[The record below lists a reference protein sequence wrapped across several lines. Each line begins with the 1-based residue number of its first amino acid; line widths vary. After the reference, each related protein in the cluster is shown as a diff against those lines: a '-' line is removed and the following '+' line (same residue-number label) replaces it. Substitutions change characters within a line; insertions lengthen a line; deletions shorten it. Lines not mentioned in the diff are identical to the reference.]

1 MQTHLQH
8 RFVESVPTALEAGI
22 LYISV
27 NYGTVIHS
35 CCCGCGEEI
44 VTPLTPKGWK
54 ITYDGETISL
64 WPSVGNWKLPC
75 RSHYVIDRNRV
86 ITGES
91 RLKGYGSKRGSEQ
104 MRESG
109 EEPKASEDRGRNS
122 KQEVGPLPVWR
133 RICQWIDRFGG

>member
-1 MQTHLQH
+1 MQKHLQH
-8 RFVESVPTALEAGI
+8 RFVESVPTALDAGI

-27 NYGTVIHS
+27 TYGTVIHS

-44 VTPLTPKGWK
+44 VTPLTPEGWK
-54 ITYDGETISL
+54 INYDGETISL

-91 RLKGYGSKRGSEQ
+91 RLRSYGEKLGR
-104 MRESG
+104 
-109 EEPKASEDRGRNS
+109 EPKCETGVEPKPSEDRGRGVKKEANLS
-122 KQEVGPLPVWR
+122 VWR
-133 RICQWIDRFGG
+133 KINRWLGRLNS